1 MHFFLSSETYGL
13 AATFWRPLEAAFSKS
28 LLSLE
33 ETSYGDELTSIS
45 IISIILPSEFY
56 SDGGYKERRL
66 FHRKTRDAD
75 IRLRIDYHSF
85 VCAKPEQRRELYADN
100 IINSI
105 LTLKKKVSPVF
116 QFDRLLSDV
125 ATALDFDV
133 AAQNLNPTQI
143 PDTGDGSLCSSGKP

>member
-1 MHFFLSSETYGL
+1 MHFFLSSETYGMASSFL
-13 AATFWRPLEAAFSKS
+13 HPIEIEFSER

-33 ETSYGDELTSIS
+33 ETSYGEELTSIA
-45 IISIILPSEFY
+45 IIAIILPSEFY

-85 VCAKPEQRRELYADN
+85 VYAKPPRRRELYAEN
-100 IINSI
+100 VINSI
-105 LTLKKKVSPVF
+105 LTLKKKVSSAF

-125 ATALDFDV
+125 AAALGLDVTAYPQYTE
-133 AAQNLNPTQI
+133 QN
-143 PDTGDGSLCSSGKP
+143 TGDGSLCSSDT